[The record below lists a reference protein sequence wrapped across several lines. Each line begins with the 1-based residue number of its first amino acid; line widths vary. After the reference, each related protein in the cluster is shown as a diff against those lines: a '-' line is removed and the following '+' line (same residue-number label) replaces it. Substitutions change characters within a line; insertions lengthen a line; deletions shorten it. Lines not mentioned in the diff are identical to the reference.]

1 MNGWLVVLIISGVL
15 GVAGVNW
22 LVQFNERA
30 S

>member
-15 GVAGVNW
+15 GVAGW
-22 LVQFNERA
+22 DRLVEINERA